1 VHEGG
6 RYAFFHE
13 ALFDYAFVRTWL
25 RADQSTLEFLLAGE
39 QELFRRAQVR
49 QILTYW
55 RENDRERFTADV
67 RALLTHEDVRFHV
80 KEVVL
85 ALLRALEDPS
95 SEELRILVEIL
106 ESDFIWRDRVELLL
120 RAEPWFARLDA
131 DGFFETWLASGDEA
145 KQRRAVSIMAIAG
158 KSQGERVAELLR
170 PYEDHEEFPTWLLF
184 CARFIDLDS
193 SRPLFELVL
202 AAVRSGKLD
211 DRMHEV
217 WLSSHAFGQKQP
229 LWAVELLSAWLIE
242 RPAALAVSSDRVV
255 DMTDRDYGL
264 LELIRESAEGAPA
277 AFAQS
282 LLAYMQRVMEATTV
296 GNERPYGDW
305 HFGVPIW
312 NAIISEVDDALFA
325 AMRGALRA
333 AAVEDPEG
341 IRLIVEPLVDDEH
354 HAAQTLLY
362 EGLGAAGAAHA
373 AWATDLLLR
382 GEFALEA
389 GYSDGHY
396 WVTRELLKA
405 TSPHMNAGRFRRVE
419 EFIRNYV
426 PEWEERE
433 SRARGH
439 AAFTLLSAL
448 DPERLS
454 EDSRAVLASLRE
466 KFERSEPE
474 APRGII
480 GGMVGSPVS
489 AEDAREFTDEDWRAA
504 MKAYPGEGREFD
516 HDDFLRGGAYEL
528 ASQVLQALTRESPD
542 RFAALGVTLDE
553 SYNPTYLDSILI
565 GIADSEGDFEAE
577 NVYRLIRYAA
587 GLGTNDRWLGYALKR
602 LYEAEIPDD
611 IVEILIERASQAPS
625 DYESD
630 DDPGFAGINNTRG
643 ANIHTLAILISAD
656 SSGHRAA
663 LVEPHLRVI
672 LDTKSTPVRVMGADL
687 ARTLF
692 PWHPDAAVEAF
703 RTLAATHDAKL
714 LRTAQFEALAAAVII
729 RVAEAALPLIEWML
743 EGDDSEMR
751 EKGARL
757 ATFAAT
763 DAGQDGLLPRIVE
776 SPDTAIR
783 VGAAAVLA
791 DRARWVT
798 EPFVHD
804 QLIRL
809 FNDGETSVREA
820 AARVAGRLRGADLTR
835 YSSLLEAFIASPAL
849 PSELTQL
856 TITLEQA
863 PGEIV
868 DLTLALARRFLE
880 LFDREV
886 GDIQT
891 HASAD
896 ARQIGELVL
905 RAYTQ
910 AGETTERREILDLI
924 DRLLEL
930 NTYGFE
936 EKVEEVGRHA

>member
-1 VHEGG
+1 
-6 RYAFFHE
+6 
-13 ALFDYAFVRTWL
+13 
-25 RADQSTLEFLLAGE
+25 
-39 QELFRRAQVR
+39 
-49 QILTYW
+49 
-55 RENDRERFTADV
+55 
-67 RALLTHEDVRFHV
+67 
-80 KEVVL
+80 
-85 ALLRALEDPS
+85 
-95 SEELRILVEIL
+95 
-106 ESDFIWRDRVELLL
+106 
-120 RAEPWFARLDA
+120 
-131 DGFFETWLASGDEA
+131 
-145 KQRRAVSIMAIAG
+145 MAIGG
-158 KSQGERVAELLR
+158 KSHSERVAELLR
-170 PYEDHEEFPTWLLF
+170 PYEHHEEFPGWLLF
-184 CARFIDLDS
+184 SARFIDLES
-193 SRPLFELVL
+193 SRSLFELVL
-202 AAVRSGKLD
+202 ATVRSGRLD
-211 DRMHEV
+211 DHMHEV
-217 WLSSHAFGQKQP
+217 WLSSHAFGERQP

-242 RPAALAVSSDRVV
+242 RPAALAVSGDRVV
-255 DMTDRDYGL
+255 DMSARDYGL

-277 AFAQS
+277 AFARA
-282 LLAYMQRVMEATTV
+282 LLPYMQRVMEATTV
-296 GNERPYGDW
+296 GNDRPYGDW

-333 AAVEDPEG
+333 AASEDPEG
-341 IRLIVEPLVDDEH
+341 IRVIVEALVDDQH
-354 HAAQTLLY
+354 HAAQSLLY
-362 EGLGAAGAAHA
+362 EALGAAGAAHA
-373 AWATDLLLR
+373 DWAADLLLR

-405 TSPHMNAGRFRRVE
+405 TSPYMDAERFRHVE

-448 DPERLS
+448 DPEGVS
-454 EDSRAVLASLRE
+454 EDGREMLNSLRE
-466 KFERSEPE
+466 KFERPEPE

-480 GGMVGSPVS
+480 SGVVGSPIS

-504 MKAYPGEGREFD
+504 MKAHADEGREFD
-516 HDDFLRGGAYEL
+516 RDFLRGGAYEL
-528 ASQVLQALTRESPD
+528 ASQVLQALTKESPD
-542 RFAALGVTLDE
+542 RFAALGLTLDR

-577 NVYRLIRYAA
+577 SVYRLIRHAA
-587 GLGTNDRWLGYALKR
+587 DLGTNDRWLGYALKR

-630 DDPGFAGINNTRG
+630 DDPGFAGINYSRG
-643 ANIHTLAILISAD
+643 ANIHTLAILVSAD
-656 SSGHRAA
+656 SGGHRAA
-663 LVEPHLRVI
+663 LVEPHLGVI
-672 LDTKSTPVRVMGADL
+672 LDTESTPVRVMSADL

-703 RTLAATHDAKL
+703 RTLAATHDPKL
-714 LRTAQFEALAAAVII
+714 FQTSEFEELAAAVII
-729 RVAEAALPLIEWML
+729 RDAEAALPLIEWML
-743 EGDDSEMR
+743 DSDDSEMR

-763 DAGQDGLLPRIVE
+763 DAGQDGLLPRLVE

-835 YSSLLEAFIASPAL
+835 YSSLLAAFIASPAL

-856 TITLEQA
+856 AITLEQA
-863 PGEIV
+863 PG
-868 DLTLALARRFLE
+868 
-880 LFDREV
+880 
-886 GDIQT
+886 
-891 HASAD
+891 
-896 ARQIGELVL
+896 
-905 RAYTQ
+905 
-910 AGETTERREILDLI
+910 
-924 DRLLEL
+924 RLLISRWHSPVGSL
-930 NTYGFE
+930 NYSTVRSVTSKLTPQRTRAKSASLSSARTRRPKTRPLAERSSTSSIGSWS
-936 EKVEEVGRHA
+936 